1 MNLKPSYIVKFYFKK
16 QAPTELSKLLMK
28 LLMKLLVKSLLTQGF
43 KSTSALRLHIAHPQF
58 SLTRR
63 SPERPSPGLW
73 ALAL

>member
-28 LLMKLLVKSLLTQGF
+28 LLVKSLLTQGF
-43 KSTSALRLHIAHPQF
+43 KSMSALRLHIAHPQF

>member
-1 MNLKPSYIVKFYFKK
+1 MNLKPSYIVKFYFKQ
-16 QAPTELSKLLMK
+16 QAPTELSK

-58 SLTRR
+58 SLTR